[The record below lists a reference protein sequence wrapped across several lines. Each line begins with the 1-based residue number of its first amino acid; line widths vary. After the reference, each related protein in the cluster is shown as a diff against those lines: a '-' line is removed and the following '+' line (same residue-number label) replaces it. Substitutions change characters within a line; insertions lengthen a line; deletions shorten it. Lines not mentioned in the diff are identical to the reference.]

1 MPLDTLNAV
10 PILLELALLAFL
22 LVLSVQ
28 KRSPARA
35 MSHRTLDAAS
45 PIGKKHGN
53 TDFRTESRLIEN
65 RLNELDR
72 KNALINKFPVNHRQ
86 GIEKFQGGD
95 DSYHNELEKL
105 NGELRELCKEYNV
118 NVGQNYVLPKSQC
131 R

>member
-22 LVLSVQ
+22 LILTVQ

-35 MSHRTLDAAS
+35 MSQRTLDAAS
-45 PIGKKHGN
+45 PIGKKHGD
-53 TDFRTESRLIEN
+53 TDFRTERRVIEN

-86 GIEKFQGGD
+86 GIVEFQGGD

-105 NGELRELCKEYNV
+105 NAELRELCKEYNV
-118 NVGQNYVLPKSQC
+118 NVSQSYLLRKSQF